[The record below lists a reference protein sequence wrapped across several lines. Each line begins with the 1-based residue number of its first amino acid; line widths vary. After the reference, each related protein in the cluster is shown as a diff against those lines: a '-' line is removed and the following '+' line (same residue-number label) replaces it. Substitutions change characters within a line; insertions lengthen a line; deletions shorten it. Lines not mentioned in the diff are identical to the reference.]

1 MKHFYIC
8 PHRQDA
14 HDNEIERNYHLNYIE
29 VDSEVEAIRRL
40 VEEQLLDNMTIDEII
55 TKTKSDPELAKLS
68 SSSA

>member
-1 MKHFYIC
+1 MLYLWWSS
-8 PHRQDA
+8 
-14 HDNEIERNYHLNYIE
+14 NYHINYIE

-68 SSSA
+68 A